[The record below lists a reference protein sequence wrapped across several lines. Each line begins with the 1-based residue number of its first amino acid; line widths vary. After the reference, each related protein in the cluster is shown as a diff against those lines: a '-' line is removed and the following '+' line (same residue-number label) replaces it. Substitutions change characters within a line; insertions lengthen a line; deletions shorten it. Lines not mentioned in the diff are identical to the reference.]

1 MQNSS
6 ENRTV
11 PHRTKKEKVGQ
22 SRPPLKE
29 DPRSL
34 RILQKPTES
43 PAEALAHAVMWP
55 TVQAAAT
62 LMNYNKDFGEI
73 AINTL
78 VSDLETQCKLANNG
92 DLAHAETILMAQAQ
106 TLDSIFSNLAR
117 RAALNIGEY
126 MNAADTYLRLAL
138 RAQAQCRATVETL
151 AMIKNPQPVAFV
163 RQANIAH
170 GPQQVNNA
178 ALQPEEHSCTGKTE
192 NPQKNLL
199 ESLSDKRLDTG
210 AENATGGA
218 HPQLETLAAINRP
231 ADASR

>member
-1 MQNSS
+1 MIKQQKLKQPN
-6 ENRTV
+6 
-11 PHRTKKEKVGQ
+11 
-22 SRPPLKE
+22 PPLKE
-29 DPRSL
+29 DPRAL

-43 PAEALAHAVMWP
+43 PAEALAHTVTRP
-55 TVQAAAT
+55 TIQAATT

-78 VSDLETQCKLANNG
+78 VNDLETECKLANNG
-92 DLAHAETILMAQAQ
+92 DLARVETILMAQAQ
-106 TLDSIFSNLAR
+106 TLDSIFNNLAR

-126 MNAADTYLRLAL
+126 MNATDTYLRLAL
-138 RAQAQCRATVETL
+138 RAQAQCRATVESL

-178 ALQPEEHSCTGKTE
+178 GLQPKEHLLTGKTE

-199 ESLSDKRLDTG
+199 ESVCDKRLDIG

-218 HPQLETLAAINRP
+218 HPQLETLAAIDRP
-231 ADASR
+231 ADSSR